1 MPSIGETLR
10 AARIKAGASEDT
22 VAKILKIKVDRLKD
36 LEENRFDKFAAPVY
50 VRGFLKHYATYLNLD
65 SAEILKQY
73 DSEVPAPQ
81 PRQIFSDPTDPHSTT
96 ILRPPPQVQN
106 SNFVLTTTGQVVMIV
121 GVLLVLGA
129 FGVYWLTKNNQETS
143 APVLVQEPA
152 GSIEPSEEIVTP
164 NSSPESSGLA
174 PENQAAPMG
183 APLEGSVAIGSNIL
197 GEQGTN
203 TTTTTATAAGTN
215 AANTNST
222 ESASIPPAAQPAE
235 AVTTSAAAQKPAAA
249 RKKQAASPSKPN
261 TAPQSVPAEALD
273 LP

>member
-183 APLEGSVAIGSNIL
+183 APLEGS
-197 GEQGTN
+197 
-203 TTTTTATAAGTN
+203 AAGTN